1 MSYKFLIYIS
11 YSYAVPIGNP
21 LEKEILRT
29 GNTVKWFSDTGNGK
43 EGLKDNP
50 YLLDTIQEVVSYEP
64 DVVLVA
70 TDDVPDF
77 ITGLKVQIFHGFF
90 AKKRPLKNGKFYHF
104 RIRGS
109 YDLYCTQGPSTTSE
123 FTRLA
128 NQLKYFEVI
137 ETGWSKVDPMFPLEE
152 KQNILPDS
160 NSQLPTIM
168 IASTFTERLSLAY
181 DDKVFEE
188 IKRLSKSNA
197 YKFIMVLH
205 PKLPLYIF
213 RKWQSLTNDNFTFYD
228 TTDLTPLFFKADILF
243 ADTTSAIQEFVL
255 QKKPVV
261 TFKHKVYE
269 DFLIDIDNVNAIET
283 AFEKALNP
291 SEELMEKIEA
301 YILNLHPYFDGKSS
315 QRVIEACIEFL
326 HKDKSHLKNKPFN
339 LLRKYKIR
347 KRLGYF
353 TFKSFNRPYTMK
365 KQQNT

>member
-1 MSYKFLIYIS
+1 
-11 YSYAVPIGNP
+11 
-21 LEKEILRT
+21 
-29 GNTVKWFSDTGNGK
+29 
-43 EGLKDNP
+43 
-50 YLLDTIQEVVSYEP
+50 
-64 DVVLVA
+64 
-70 TDDVPDF
+70 
-77 ITGLKVQIFHGFF
+77 FF
-90 AKKRPLKNGKFYHF
+90 
-104 RIRGS
+104 
-109 YDLYCTQGPSTTSE
+109 D
-123 FTRLA
+123 
-128 NQLKYFEVI
+128 
-137 ETGWSKVDPMFPLEE
+137 
-152 KQNILPDS
+152 
-160 NSQLPTIM
+160 
-168 IASTFTERLSLAY
+168 
-181 DDKVFEE
+181 E

>member
-11 YSYAVPIGNP
+11 YSYSIPIGNP
-21 LEKEILRT
+21 LEQEIIRT
-29 GNTVKWFSDTGNGK
+29 GNTVKWFSDTSNGK

-50 YLLDTIQEVVSYEP
+50 YLLDTIKDVVSYEP
-64 DVVLVA
+64 DIVMVA

-104 RIRGS
+104 RIRGT
-109 YDLYCTQGPSTTSE
+109 YDLYCTQGPSTTTE

-128 NQLKYFEVI
+128 NKLKYFEVI
-137 ETGWSKVDPMFPLEE
+137 ETGWSKVDPMFPLDE
-152 KQNILPDS
+152 KLDKNRHAT
-160 NSQLPTIM
+160 SQLPTIM

-181 DDKVFEE
+181 DHKVFEE
-188 IKRLSKSNA
+188 IKRLSNTNS

-205 PKLPLYIF
+205 PKLPLHIS
-213 RKWQSLTNDNFTFYD
+213 RKWQSLNNENFIFYD

-261 TFKHKVYE
+261 TFKHKIYE
-269 DFLIDIDNVNAIET
+269 DFLIDIDNVNAIEA
-283 AFEKALNP
+283 AFAKALNP
-291 SEELMEKIEA
+291 SKELMDRIEA

-315 QRVIEACIEFL
+315 KRVVETCIQFL
-326 HKDKSHLKNKPFN
+326 HKDKSYLKSKPFN

-353 TFKSFNRPYTMK
+353 TLKSFSKPYTLK
-365 KQQNT
+365 NP